1 MSKINSL
8 FYHVDNLFASKAIL
22 FEKKNYIIYYWCFF
36 YIFFPKKI
44 GILGVETMK
53 RSFLLAL
60 CLSAAAFAGVYDIAD
75 FTAKESVMSDNQVF
89 AANGGMPLS
98 TASVDE
104 ASAVPA
110 GNIVLRQKFAQESGL
125 NAYQLYIGSIGDVS
139 SMTALSVPAGTSYGD
154 VVKAKLYARRGMKPG
169 DDAEKVYFDGK
180 FVYLPGATSA
190 VAFVNGT
197 QIDLKNEAPEA
208 TASSAPKQECDEFD
222 VSCDEDIIAAK
233 SNKNVDVTG
242 NLNQSN
248 SYADSRDYSASAAAQ
263 DVKDRFGIADEVR
276 FWSAVAL
283 SAVAA
288 GSAVVGVLQHMKSS
302 DANKAY
308 KQLDDI
314 ATAAEGKIK
323 EVCGSLGGDLQTC
336 INHYKTTTDPGA
348 FYLPNWSYVD
358 TQRRMK
364 INKDTKDSYAMAR
377 NIWFGVTAVSLTTA
391 IVLFAW

>member
-1 MSKINSL
+1 
-8 FYHVDNLFASKAIL
+8 
-22 FEKKNYIIYYWCFF
+22 
-36 YIFFPKKI
+36 
-44 GILGVETMK
+44 MK

-75 FTAKESVMSDNQVF
+75 FTAKDAVMSDNQVF

-104 ASAVPA
+104 ASSVPA

-125 NAYQLYIGSIGDVS
+125 FAYQLYIGRSNDLS
-139 SMTALSVPAGTSYGD
+139 SMTALSVPAGTSYSD
-154 VVKAKLYARRGMKPG
+154 IVKAKLYERRGMKPG

-190 VAFVNGT
+190 IAFVNGS
-197 QIDLKNEAPEA
+197 QIDLKSEASAA
-208 TASSAPKQECDEFD
+208 TSSAPKQDCDEFD
-222 VSCDEDIIAAK
+222 LSCDDDIASYK
-233 SNKNVDVTG
+233 SNVDVSG
-242 NLNQSN
+242 NLNSTN
-248 SYADSRDYSASAAAQ
+248 ARADARDYSASAAAQ

-288 GSAVVGVLQHMKSS
+288 GSAVMGVLQQMKSS
-302 DANKAY
+302 EASDAY
-308 KQLDDI
+308 KKLE
-314 ATAAEGKIK
+314 TVSKTVEKKIENACAHINGVTNQQACVDYYKRTPEPSAFMAK
-323 EVCGSLGGDLQTC
+323 EYNWTYLDLQ
-336 INHYKTTTDPGA
+336 N
-348 FYLPNWSYVD
+348 
-358 TQRRMK
+358 RMK
-364 INKDTKDSYAMAR
+364 TNKDTKDSYAMGR

>member
-1 MSKINSL
+1 
-8 FYHVDNLFASKAIL
+8 
-22 FEKKNYIIYYWCFF
+22 
-36 YIFFPKKI
+36 
-44 GILGVETMK
+44 MK

-60 CLSAAAFAGVYDIAD
+60 CLSAAAAFAGVYDIAD
-75 FTAKESVMSDNQVF
+75 FTAKDAVMSDNQVF

-98 TASVDE
+98 TASVEE

-139 SMTALSVPAGTSYGD
+139 SMAALSVPAGISYGD
-154 VVKAKLYARRGMKPG
+154 VIKAKLYARRGMKPG

-180 FVYLPGATSA
+180 FVYVPGATSA

-197 QIDLKNEAPEA
+197 QIDLKNEAPA
-208 TASSAPKQECDEFD
+208 ASSTAPKQECDEFD

-233 SNKNVDVTG
+233 SNKNVDVSG
-242 NLNQSN
+242 DLNKSN

-288 GSAVVGVLQHMKSS
+288 GSAVIGILQQMKSS
-302 DANKAY
+302 EANDAY
-308 KQLDDI
+308 KDLENI
-314 ATAAEGKIK
+314 ADAVEGKIK
-323 EVCGSLGGDLQTC
+323 EACSTQGDPQRC
-336 INHYKTTTDPGA
+336 IKVFKETDSKKI
-348 FYLPNWSYVD
+348 FIVD
-358 TQRRMK
+358 DWTYADLQRRMK
-364 INKDTKDSYAMAR
+364 INKDTKDSYATGR
-377 NIWFGVTAVSLTTA
+377 NIWFGVTAVSLTAA

>member
-1 MSKINSL
+1 
-8 FYHVDNLFASKAIL
+8 
-22 FEKKNYIIYYWCFF
+22 
-36 YIFFPKKI
+36 
-44 GILGVETMK
+44 MK

-60 CLSAAAFAGVYDIAD
+60 CLSAAAAFAGVYDIAD
-75 FTAKESVMSDNQVF
+75 FTAKDAVMSDNQVF

-98 TASVDE
+98 TASVEE
-104 ASAVPA
+104 AAAVPA

-139 SMTALSVPAGTSYGD
+139 SMTALSVPTGTSYGD
-154 VVKAKLYARRGMKPG
+154 VVKAKIYVRRGMKPG

-180 FVYLPGATSA
+180 FIYVPGATSA
-190 VAFVNGT
+190 VAFVNNS
-197 QIDLKNEAPEA
+197 QIDLKNEAPA
-208 TASSAPKQECDEFD
+208 ASSTAPKQECDEFN

-233 SNKNVDVTG
+233 NSKNVDVSG
-242 NLNQSN
+242 DLNKSN

-288 GSAVVGVLQHMKSS
+288 GSAVIGVLQQMKSS
-302 DANKAY
+302 EANDAY

-314 ATAAEGKIK
+314 ATAVEGKIK
-323 EVCGSLGGDLQTC
+323 EACSTQGDPQKCTKVFKETESK
-336 INHYKTTTDPGA
+336 NVFSVNDWT
-348 FYLPNWSYVD
+348 YVD
-358 TQRRMK
+358 LQRRMK
-364 INKDTKDSYAMAR
+364 INKDTKDSYAMGR
-377 NIWFGVTAVSLTTA
+377 NIWFGVTALSLTTA

>member
-1 MSKINSL
+1 
-8 FYHVDNLFASKAIL
+8 
-22 FEKKNYIIYYWCFF
+22 
-36 YIFFPKKI
+36 
-44 GILGVETMK
+44 MK

-60 CLSAAAFAGVYDIAD
+60 CLSAAAFAGVYDISD

-104 ASAVPA
+104 ATAVPA

-125 NAYQLYIGSIGDVS
+125 NAYQLYIGSIGDIS

-190 VAFVNGT
+190 VAFVNGA
-197 QIDLKNEAPEA
+197 QIDLKNEAPDA

-222 VSCDEDIIAAK
+222 VSCDEDIIAMK
-233 SNKNVDVTG
+233 KNKNIDVTG
-242 NLNQSN
+242 DINQSN
-248 SYADSRDYSASAAAQ
+248 SYADNRDYSASAAAQ

-283 SAVAA
+283 SALAA

-308 KQLDDI
+308 KELDNIAGAVEKDI
-314 ATAAEGKIK
+314 NK
-323 EVCGSLGGDLQTC
+323 VCNSLSGDLQTC
-336 INHYKTTTDPGA
+336 INYYKTTNNAAA
-348 FYLPNWSYVD
+348 FFVPNWTYAD
-358 TQRRMK
+358 LQRRMK
-364 INKDTKDSYAMAR
+364 INKDTKESYAMGR
-377 NIWFGVTAVSLTTA
+377 NIWFGVTALSLTTA

>member
-1 MSKINSL
+1 
-8 FYHVDNLFASKAIL
+8 
-22 FEKKNYIIYYWCFF
+22 
-36 YIFFPKKI
+36 
-44 GILGVETMK
+44 MK

-60 CLSAAAFAGVYDIAD
+60 CLSAAAAFAGVYDIAD
-75 FTAKESVMSDNQVF
+75 FTAKDAVMSDNQVF
-89 AANGGMPLS
+89 AANGGQPLS
-98 TASVDE
+98 TASVEE

-125 NAYQLYIGSIGDVS
+125 NAYQLYIGSVGDVS
-139 SMTALSVPAGTSYGD
+139 SMTALSVPTGTSYSD

-190 VAFVNGT
+190 VAFVNGV
-197 QIDLKNEAPEA
+197 QIDLKNEAPA
-208 TASSAPKQECDEFD
+208 TQSAAAPQQECDEFD
-222 VSCDEDIIAAK
+222 VSCDEDIIAMK
-233 SNKNVDVTG
+233 KNKNVDVSG
-242 NLNQSN
+242 DLNQSN

-302 DANKAY
+302 EANKAY
-308 KQLDDI
+308 KDLEKV
-314 ATAAEGKIK
+314 ANTVEGKIK
-323 EVCGSLGGDLQTC
+323 EACGTVNNPDKC
-336 INHYKTTTDPGA
+336 VAFFKTTTADKA
-348 FYLPNWSYVD
+348 FMFDNWNYVNI
-358 TQRRMK
+358 QQRMK
-364 INKDTKDSYAMAR
+364 VNKDTKDSYAMGR
-377 NIWFGVTAVSLTTA
+377 NIWFGVTALSLTTA

>member
-1 MSKINSL
+1 
-8 FYHVDNLFASKAIL
+8 
-22 FEKKNYIIYYWCFF
+22 
-36 YIFFPKKI
+36 
-44 GILGVETMK
+44 MK

-60 CLSAAAFAGVYDIAD
+60 CLSAAAAFAGVYDIAD
-75 FTAKESVMSDNQVF
+75 FTAKDAVMSDNQVF

-98 TASVDE
+98 TASVEE

-139 SMTALSVPAGTSYGD
+139 SMAALSVPAGISYGD
-154 VVKAKLYARRGMKPG
+154 VIKAKLYARRGMKPG

-180 FVYLPGATSA
+180 FVYVPGATSA

-197 QIDLKNEAPEA
+197 QIDLKNEAP
-208 TASSAPKQECDEFD
+208 ASSSTAPKQECDEFD
-222 VSCDEDIIAAK
+222 VSGDL
-233 SNKNVDVTG
+233 NK
-242 NLNQSN
+242 SN

-288 GSAVVGVLQHMKSS
+288 GSAVIGILQQMKSS
-302 DANKAY
+302 EANGAY
-308 KQLDDI
+308 KDLENI
-314 ATAAEGKIK
+314 ADAVEGKIK
-323 EVCGSLGGDLQTC
+323 EACSTQGDPQRC
-336 INHYKTTTDPGA
+336 IKVFKETDSKKI
-348 FYLPNWSYVD
+348 FIVD
-358 TQRRMK
+358 DWTYADLQRRMK
-364 INKDTKDSYAMAR
+364 INKDTKDSYATGR
-377 NIWFGVTAVSLTTA
+377 NIWFGVTAVSLTAA